1 MAATG
6 TAFII
11 MAIILLVL
19 GLVLR
24 TVVMMRSSDATS
36 AEGRVLHGRE
46 LVLQYRHLFPNSP
59 MPRLAR
65 GIILAGVLLLIAGI
79 GMEISR

>member
-1 MAATG
+1 MASTG

-11 MAIILLVL
+11 TAIILLVL
-19 GLVLR
+19 GFVLR

-46 LVLQYRHLFPNSP
+46 LVLQYRHRFPKSP
-59 MPRLAR
+59 MPLLAQ
-65 GIILAGVLLLIAGI
+65 GLILSGALLLIAGI